1 MNKNPYREYARGNS
15 LYKSAAEKRAEID
28 KHFNDKGELNAWDRK
43 DAGKQILDVL
53 DKTRK
58 GGIELFAEKFITAD
72 IKQKILAEVAKDPVN
87 GFPIIG
93 QVLQEPIYNIV
104 EYAGWARKV
113 LKTTPVAQG
122 TEFKIGKDV
131 DVVGWIVA
139 GDGQT
144 IVSQTKTRY
153 IYPGRF
159 KNTAFVEVDIEDI
172 VAGNFDVFDRSV
184 VKAAWEIMRLE
195 DVKAVALLTAAA
207 NTENDITAFA
217 TLNLDV
223 FEDIRFQVERWRLT
237 VDKFI
242 ISRSE
247 LRDVIKTMSTQVDF
261 ITQRELIIAGYIGNV
276 LNAQIITTAGLGQQE
291 VLPAGRVFAVTE
303 GKYLGELGEMLPLQS
318 EPYSTLVRG
327 EIKKG
332 HAYYEIIGEGVG
344 NHRAVAMGQ
353 K

>member
-1 MNKNPYREYARGNS
+1 MNPYKEMGGR
-15 LYKSAAEKRAEID
+15 SALRIKAEKANEDIN
-28 KHFNDKGELNAWDRK
+28 KHFNGKNELNAWDKK
-43 DAGKQILDVL
+43 DAGQQILDVL

-58 GGIELFAEKFITAD
+58 GGIELFADRFVTDDVKT
-72 IKQKILAEVAKDPVN
+72 KILAEVAKDPVN
-87 GFPIIG
+87 GFPVIG

-104 EYAGWARKV
+104 EYAGWIRKC
-113 LKTTPVAQG
+113 LRGKTVAQG

-131 DVVGWIVA
+131 DVAGWIVA

-172 VAGNFDVFDRSV
+172 VAGNFDIFDRSV
-184 VKAAWEIMRLE
+184 VKAAWEIMRQE
-195 DVKAVALLTAAA
+195 DVRGVALLTAAA
-207 NTENDITAFA
+207 VTENELTSFG

-242 ISRSE
+242 INRSD

-261 ITQRELIIAGYIGNV
+261 ITQRELIVAGYIGNV
-276 LNAQIITTAGLGQQE
+276 LNSQVITSAGIGQQE
-291 VLPAGRVFAVTE
+291 VLPPGTVFAMTE
-303 GKYLGELGEMLPLQS
+303 GKYLGEIGEMLPVQS

-327 EIKKG
+327 EVKKG
-332 HAYYEIIGEGVG
+332 HAYYEIIGEGVA
-344 NHRAVAMGQ
+344 NHRAIAMGQ